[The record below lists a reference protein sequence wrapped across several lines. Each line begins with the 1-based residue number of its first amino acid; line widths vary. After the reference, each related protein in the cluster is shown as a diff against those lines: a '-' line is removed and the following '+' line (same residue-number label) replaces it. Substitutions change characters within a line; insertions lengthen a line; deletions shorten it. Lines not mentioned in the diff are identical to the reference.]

1 MNIEVDLLKEYNAF
15 MKKNSVFA
23 EKLQILPDTP
33 QSFSKFPTIIFKE
46 QDNTDNLSLL
56 TLNRLEF
63 GDNLTYQV
71 DIYTKN
77 ITING
82 TEYNSRVIINELKD
96 LTAKFFKYC
105 GFQREGSTRGEYTDI
120 NVKRQTML
128 FSGSLSSWN
137 KNIF

>member
-63 GDNLTYQV
+63 GDNLIYQV

-120 NVKRQTML
+120 NVKRQIML

-137 KNIF
+137 KKIF

>member
-1 MNIEVDLLKEYNAF
+1 MFTCN
-15 MKKNSVFA
+15 
-23 EKLQILPDTP
+23 
-33 QSFSKFPTIIFKE
+33 
-46 QDNTDNLSLL
+46 NLSLL

-82 TEYNSRVIINELKD
+82 TEYNSRVIINELKN

>member
-1 MNIEVDLLKEYNAF
+1 

-63 GDNLTYQV
+63 GDNLTY
-71 DIYTKN
+71 
-77 ITING
+77 
-82 TEYNSRVIINELKD
+82 
-96 LTAKFFKYC
+96 
-105 GFQREGSTRGEYTDI
+105 
-120 NVKRQTML
+120 
-128 FSGSLSSWN
+128 
-137 KNIF
+137 

>member
-82 TEYNSRVIINELKD
+82 TEYNSRVIINELKN

-137 KNIF
+137 INIF

>member
-1 MNIEVDLLKEYNAF
+1 MNIEVDLLKEYNAC

-82 TEYNSRVIINELKD
+82 TEYNSRVIINELKN

>member
-63 GDNLTYQV
+63 GDNLTYQI

-82 TEYNSRVIINELKD
+82 TEYNSRVIINELKN

>member
-82 TEYNSRVIINELKD
+82 TEYNSRVIINELKN

-120 NVKRQTML
+120 NVKRQIML

>member
-23 EKLQILPDTP
+23 ERLQILPDTP

-137 KNIF
+137 INIF

>member
-63 GDNLTYQV
+63 GDNLIYQV

-105 GFQREGSTRGEYTDI
+105 GFQREGSTRGEHTDI

-137 KNIF
+137 KKIF